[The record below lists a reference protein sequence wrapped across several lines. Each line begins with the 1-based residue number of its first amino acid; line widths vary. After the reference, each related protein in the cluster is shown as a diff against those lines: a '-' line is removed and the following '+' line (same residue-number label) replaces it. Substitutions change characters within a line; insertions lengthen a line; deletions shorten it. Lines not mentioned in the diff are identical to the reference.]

1 MTKKLVNIIGINNNE
16 GIHVE
21 NPEDVFATL
30 FTESN
35 NEPFLQNTWA
45 QFWRF
50 TTLLFIA
57 LIVLRILFEKNV

>member
-35 NEPFLQNTWA
+35 NEPFLQNTWHNSGDS
-45 QFWRF
+45 QHYY
-50 TTLLFIA
+50 L
-57 LIVLRILFEKNV
+57 